1 MKEKRRKVS
10 QQLMRRYERERK
22 EKGPDFN
29 NYPFS
34 PQKSVSTLSP
44 SLSILESEMVED
56 RQIKRERENFLKCP
70 AWIIIFMTSTGN

>member
-1 MKEKRRKVS
+1 
-10 QQLMRRYERERK
+10 MRRYERERK

-34 PQKSVSTLSP
+34 PQKSVAALSP

-56 RQIKRERENFLKCP
+56 R
-70 AWIIIFMTSTGN
+70 